1 MEWYS
6 IDINVTDEIFK
17 DVIIEYAFS
26 IGCQGIEDLD
36 ETTFEETTGLRLFF
50 GDDFDSEKMIGKLK
64 VFCNEK
70 DIEGLAD
77 IRITNIPQINWR
89 EEWKKGYK
97 PIDAGK
103 FIVIPSWQT
112 VESEKEKI
120 FIEPKMAFG
129 TGTHETTK
137 LMLEQIS
144 KLDLK
149 GNKVFDAGS
158 GSGIL
163 SIAAVKNGAELV
175 TAVDIDEESYDNCR
189 ENAELNGVA
198 EKIIVK
204 FTNDQDY
211 AVKDEYD
218 VVLANINRLVL
229 EKLLPNFKKIVKLG
243 GTILLS
249 GILVDDNEKM
259 YKRIQEVEGLNS
271 DGYFEMGE
279 WCCMKIKRTI
289 NR

>member
-6 IDINVTDEIFK
+6 IDINIQDDIFK
-17 DVIIEYAFS
+17 DVITEFAFS

-36 ETTFEETTGLRLFF
+36 ETTFEDSTGLRLFF
-50 GDDFDSEKMIGKLK
+50 EEDLDPEKVIGKLK
-64 VFCNEK
+64 MFCRDKN
-70 DIEGLAD
+70 IEGLSE
-77 IRITNIPQINWR
+77 IKIVHIPQIDWR
-89 EEWKKGYK
+89 EEWKKSYK

-103 FIVIPSWQT
+103 FIVIPAWQT
-112 VESEKEKI
+112 VETEKEKI

-149 GNKVFDAGS
+149 GKKVFDAGS

-163 SIAAVKNGAELV
+163 SIAAVKNSAEMV
-175 TAVDIDEESYDNCR
+175 VAVDIDEESYDNCR

-229 EKLLPNFKKIVKLG
+229 EKLLPNFKKIVKPG

-249 GILVDDNEKM
+249 GILIDDNEKM
-259 YKRIQEVEGLNS
+259 YKRIQEVDGLKS

-279 WCCMKIKRTI
+279 WCCMKMIK
-289 NR
+289 N